1 MRFDLSQSGLKSV
14 ITAGIFSLVA
24 IGILFNWAV
33 PVSAQNAAPAKP
45 DTPTLRALHQGMVE
59 VDWNDVSGANRYEV
73 QFYTSSGWIDL
84 PNAGLGIEIFFDGS
98 RAEATGLPA
107 DLGYDAFHVRAG
119 NSVGW
124 SEWSEY
130 AWQMTTH
137 NMDWEGI
144 PATGAPTI
152 SGTAQV
158 GETLTAETSGIADAD
173 GLTNVSYRYQWI
185 RNDGS
190 SDTDIE
196 NATRRTYTLVPADEE
211 QTIKVKVSFT
221 DDEGNEETLTSAET
235 DAVAPVPCPGAD
247 YNRTPTD
254 VEVDAVPIVVTS
266 TTDDYF
272 VLYVSP
278 REVELPVLVKRGE
291 AGTTTLAENVEA
303 LPAERYRVEKYLIA
317 DPADVDGDC
326 IDDITELDD
335 FGTNNPVN
343 AASSPDLND
352 GAVGIRDR
360 AAFEV
365 LARNGENMKFVVFG
379 LHTRSPRMYFQNTNT
394 HPTTHDTF
402 LEVILDEGLEQDLVG
417 VTHGYIDYHPS
428 LEAADGSPGVY
439 VAWDTRTL
447 SFRDVSILHTLLAA
461 NMLLL
466 EQDLVYLFKNDQL
479 LQIQHQLRRYETSRI
494 PLVFDYDLWP
504 EADFVPLNEEV
515 GFGLLRV
522 LEPDER
528 PSLRD
533 VVIYEALPNNLPR
546 VAGIISTVPQ
556 TPLSHVNLRAIQD
569 GVPNAFIR
577 DALDNEDIESLIGG
591 YVRYAVNE
599 TSYSIRAATREEVDA
614 HYDSSRPSQP
624 QTPQRDLSVTEITQL
639 SEIGFDDWDAFG
651 VKAANVAVLRTL
663 GFPEGTIPDGFAI
676 PFYFYDEFM
685 KHNDFYTRIET
696 MLADADFQE
705 NFDTQDDEL
714 KDLRDAIEDG
724 ETPAWILTALAD
736 MNTGFPEGTTN
747 RKYRSSTN
755 NEDLPGF
762 NGAGLYDSKS
772 QKPDEDEE
780 DGLDKSLK
788 EVYASLWNFRAFT
801 ERDFHRIDHLTAAMG
816 ILVHPSYQD
825 ELVNGVAVSF
835 DPIGG
840 VREGDYYVN
849 SQVGEDLVTNPDA
862 HSLPEELVLYKD
874 GRYRILATS
883 NQVAPGELLMSN
895 VQIGQLRRHLKVIHD
910 HFAGLYNP
918 AADEP
923 FAMEI
928 EFKITSDNVLAIKQA
943 RPWVFSGAATPA
955 PGKTLPSA
963 PINLAVA
970 PGDTSLTVVW
980 DLPANTGGESPTGY
994 DVRYIMTS
1002 EDETDDANWTEQLG
1016 AWTESSGVR
1025 SYTIT
1030 GLETGVQYDVQVR
1043 AENSVGKG
1051 LWSATEAGTPQEA
1064 DVPSVTANFGQ
1075 SRYNVTEGG
1084 DVSIAVTL
1092 SADPERSVAIPITTT
1107 NQGTATDADYSGVPL
1122 EVTFQS
1128 GDTEVTFTFTATDDP
1143 VDDDGEWVKVTFGAL
1158 SAGVSEGTTTE
1169 ATVSITDNDVSG
1181 VTVSETALTVPE
1193 GGTAGETYTVVLDS
1207 QPTADVVV
1215 TVAGHAGTEVTP
1227 SPTSLTFTTSNWNDA
1242 HTVTVKA
1249 GDDADTLDDT
1259 VTLTHS
1265 AASTDS
1271 NYEGITIGNVTVT
1284 VNDDDTTNTP
1294 ATGAPTIRGTVQVG
1308 ETLTAYTAGITD
1320 DDGLNNVSYS
1330 HQWIR
1335 NDGTSDT
1342 EIQDATGETYP
1353 LVDADEGKT
1362 IKVKVSFTDDAD
1374 NEEALT
1380 STATAEVAAAA
1391 PTEPPGRPRNL
1402 TGAANADGTVTLSW
1416 DAPNDD
1422 TVTGYQILRRKP
1434 REGEKTLLVHV
1445 NDTGSTATQHTDRD
1459 VTPDVGHAY
1468 RVKAINAVGLSRW
1481 SNFVNVTPVQ
1491 PAEPAQNSPATG
1503 RPTISGTVQVGETLT
1518 VDTSGIS
1525 DADGLT
1531 NATFTYQW
1539 MRNDGNS
1546 DTDIAE
1552 ETGPTYTLVIA
1563 DLGKTIQVQV
1573 SFTDDEGDSE
1583 SLTSAATVVVA
1594 ARPNIPATGL
1604 PIISGTARVG
1614 ETLTADTSGIGN
1626 ANGLTSTTF
1635 SYQWTANE
1643 GGTDKDILDATSMS
1657 YTVADA
1663 DVGRTIGVRVS
1674 FTADG
1679 GNRETLT
1686 SASTTLVVNRG
1697 MCTEDDLE
1705 PAPVDLGVADVP
1717 IVVESTSNEYFV
1729 LYVRHDLDEDTTLEI
1744 PVSVTLGLDGTT
1756 TLSENVAALPAER
1769 YRVEKYLIAYPGDVD
1784 CDSIDDITELA
1795 DPVGMNP
1802 VNSVGAIDLRDGAVA
1817 IPDQD
1822 IFETLTRIQDWSI
1835 FKNKPF
1841 LKFALFGLDT
1851 DRPGLYFINTQ
1862 TRPQHS
1868 EFLGD
1873 FLDSHAD
1880 STSVISGQIGYDPE
1894 LIAPDGRQGLY
1905 WYSTGSRGY
1914 WSGDSGYYHHQSFS
1928 HMALVYTLMAANMP
1942 LLDNNLSYYITNYT
1956 LPDYQPYLPSYWES
1970 RINLLFDEDIFGES
1984 NFIAL
1989 NSGEGYGLLRL
2000 MESDDR
2006 PSPRDIVIYETLPNE
2021 LSRVA
2026 GIMTTV
2032 PQTPLS
2038 HVNLRAVQDG
2048 LPNAFLRDALDNTDV
2063 ANLIGTYVHYTVTE
2077 EGWTLRPAT
2086 PAEVDAHYTA
2096 SRPAIKQIPQRDLT
2110 VTQITSL
2117 SDIRFEDWD
2126 AFGVKAANVAVLGS
2140 LDFPAGTVPDG
2151 FAMPFYFYD
2160 EFMKANELYDDIKEM
2175 LADEEFQSNF
2185 EVQEDELKKLRKK
2198 IKKATTPNWMIT
2210 ALEEMH
2216 RGFTE
2221 GTSLRYRSSTN
2232 NEDLP
2237 GFNGAGLYDS
2247 NTQHPEETE
2256 EDGIAKSLK
2265 QVYASLW
2272 NFRAFTEREFHRID
2286 HLAAA
2291 MGVLVHPNYSDELA
2305 NGVAVSFDPIFDE
2318 DGSYYVNTQIG
2329 EDLVTNPDAYS
2340 VPEEILLHADG
2351 KYTVAALSNQVP
2363 PGQLLMSDAQLDQ
2376 LRLHL
2381 VVIHDQFAELYNPA
2395 TDEPFAMEIEFK
2407 ITSDNVL
2414 SIKQARPWVFEGVA
2428 AKPNSPATG
2437 TPSISGTVQVGDTL
2451 TADTAG
2457 IGDADGLTNVAFSY
2471 QWIASDGVADIDII
2485 SATDSSYTL
2494 VDADAGLTINVK
2506 VSFTDDAGNGETVTS
2521 AATST
2526 VAARTNSAATGAP
2539 TISGTVQA
2547 GETLTADTST
2557 VSDDDGLT
2565 NVSYSYQWIRND
2577 GSTDTDIQDATGST
2591 YTLVDADEGQTL
2603 KVRVTFT
2610 DDVGH
2615 DETLTSASTAAI
2627 AAEDPQ
2633 SQEPPA
2639 KPTGLTA
2646 TVSHDSVSLTWDDP
2660 GDEGIT
2666 GYQMLRRDRALHA
2679 IGEFLVH
2686 VDDTGNANTTFTDN
2700 DVEPSV
2706 QYVYRIKAKSNAG
2719 LSELSEWVRAN
2730 MPAPTRDPNS
2740 PATGVPTVTGTA
2752 QVGEVLTADTSG
2764 IADADGLENATFSYQ
2779 WIRNDGST
2787 ETDIQDATG
2796 SIYTLVDADEGQT
2809 IKVKVSFT
2817 DDAGNEETLTSTATG
2832 SVAARPNTS
2841 ATGRPTISG
2850 PARVGDTLTADTTGI
2865 ADADGLTNVSY
2876 SYQWVAGGTDLGGA
2890 TGSTYTLTASEQ
2902 GQTIQVRVSFTDDAG
2917 NETTLTSA
2925 ATEAVAA
2932 KANSLAT
2939 GEPSISGTARVGDTL
2954 TVDTS
2959 GIADADGLENA
2970 TFSYQWIGNDGSSDT
2985 DIAGA
2990 TDSGYMLVAGDEGQT
3005 IQVRV
3010 SFSDDA
3016 GNETT
3021 LTSAATEAVAAKANS
3036 LATGEPSIS
3045 GTARVG
3051 DTLTV
3056 DTSGI
3061 ADADG
3066 LENATFSYQW
3076 IGNDGSSDTDIAGA
3090 TDSGYMLVAGDEGQT
3105 IQVRVSFSDDA
3116 GNETTLTSTA
3126 TEAVAARPNTSAT
3139 GRPSIS
3145 GTVRVGEVLTVDTSG
3160 IADDD
3165 GLTNVFY
3172 GYQWVAGGTDLG
3184 GATGSTYTLTASE
3197 QGKTIRVR
3205 VSFTDDAGNQESLTS
3220 AATDEVAVRPNT
3232 SATGLPTISGTAR
3245 VGETLTVDT
3254 SGIADGLTNVS
3265 YSYQWV
3271 VTDRGAYFDIS
3282 GETGATYTLV
3292 AADRGLYIQVRVS
3305 FTDDAGKRATLTSAL
3320 TDVVAA
3326 AP

>member
-24 IGILFNWAV
+24 IGILLNWAV

-84 PNAGLGIEIFFDGS
+84 PNAGLGIEISFDGS
-98 RAEATGLPA
+98 RAVATGLPA

-158 GETLTAETSGIADAD
+158 GKTLTADTSGIADAD

-190 SDTDIE
+190 SDTEIG
-196 NATRRTYTLVPADEE
+196 NATGTTYTLVAADEGR
-211 QTIKVKVSFT
+211 TIKVKVSFT
-221 DDEGNEETLTSAET
+221 DDEGNEETLTSAAT

-266 TTDDYF
+266 TKDDYF

-291 AGTTTLAENVEA
+291 AGTTTLAENVEG
-303 LPAERYRVEKYLIA
+303 LPAERYRVEKYLID

-343 AASSPDLND
+343 AASSLDLND
-352 GAVGIRDR
+352 GAVGIPDR

-365 LARNGENMKFVVFG
+365 LARNGKNMKFVVFG

-428 LEAADGSPGVY
+428 VEAADGSPGVY

-479 LQIQHQLRRYETSRI
+479 VQIQHELRRYETSRI

-533 VVIYEALPNNLPR
+533 VVIYETLPNNLPR

-577 DALDNEDIESLIGG
+577 DALDNDDIESLIGG

-599 TSYSIRAATREEVDA
+599 TRYSIRAATREEVDA

-685 KHNDFYTRIET
+685 KHNDFSTRIET
-696 MLADADFQE
+696 MLADTDFQE
-705 NFDTQDDEL
+705 NFDTQDEEL

-849 SQVGEDLVTNPDA
+849 SQLGEDLVTNPDA
-862 HSLPEELVLYKD
+862 HSVPEELVLYLNQD

-980 DLPANTGGESPTGY
+980 DQPANTGGESPTGY

-1051 LWSATEAGTPQEA
+1051 PWSATEAGTPQEA
-1064 DVPSVTANFGQ
+1064 DVPSVTANFEQ
-1075 SRYNVTEGG
+1075 SSYNVTEGG

-1122 EVTFQS
+1122 EVTFES
-1128 GDTEVTFTFTATDDP
+1128 GDTEVTFTFTATEDL

-1158 SAGVSEGTTTE
+1158 PAGVSEGTTTE

-1207 QPTADVVV
+1207 PPTEDVVV
-1215 TVAGHAGTEVTP
+1215 TVAGHAGTEVIP
-1227 SPTSLTFTTSNWNDA
+1227 NPTSLTFTTSNWNDA

-1259 VTLTHS
+1259 VTLTHM
-1265 AASTDS
+1265 AQSTDS
-1271 NYEGITIGNVTVT
+1271 NYEGITIDGVAVT

-1320 DDGLNNVSYS
+1320 DDGLTNVSYGY
-1330 HQWIR
+1330 QWIR

-1353 LVDADEGKT
+1353 LVAADEGKT

-1380 STATAEVAAAA
+1380 STATAEVAAAP

-1434 REGEKTLLVHV
+1434 TEGEKTLLVHV

-1503 RPTISGTVQVGETLT
+1503 RPTIG
-1518 VDTSGIS
+1518 
-1525 DADGLT
+1525 
-1531 NATFTYQW
+1531 
-1539 MRNDGNS
+1539 
-1546 DTDIAE
+1546 
-1552 ETGPTYTLVIA
+1552 
-1563 DLGKTIQVQV
+1563 
-1573 SFTDDEGDSE
+1573 
-1583 SLTSAATVVVA
+1583 
-1594 ARPNIPATGL
+1594 
-1604 PIISGTARVG
+1604 GTARVG
-1614 ETLTADTSGIGN
+1614 EELMANTSGI
-1626 ANGLTSTTF
+1626 A
-1635 SYQWTANE
+1635 
-1643 GGTDKDILDATSMS
+1643 
-1657 YTVADA
+1657 
-1663 DVGRTIGVRVS
+1663 
-1674 FTADG
+1674 
-1679 GNRETLT
+1679 
-1686 SASTTLVVNRG
+1686 
-1697 MCTEDDLE
+1697 
-1705 PAPVDLGVADVP
+1705 
-1717 IVVESTSNEYFV
+1717 
-1729 LYVRHDLDEDTTLEI
+1729 
-1744 PVSVTLGLDGTT
+1744 
-1756 TLSENVAALPAER
+1756 
-1769 YRVEKYLIAYPGDVD
+1769 
-1784 CDSIDDITELA
+1784 
-1795 DPVGMNP
+1795 
-1802 VNSVGAIDLRDGAVA
+1802 
-1817 IPDQD
+1817 
-1822 IFETLTRIQDWSI
+1822 
-1835 FKNKPF
+1835 
-1841 LKFALFGLDT
+1841 
-1851 DRPGLYFINTQ
+1851 
-1862 TRPQHS
+1862 
-1868 EFLGD
+1868 
-1873 FLDSHAD
+1873 
-1880 STSVISGQIGYDPE
+1880 
-1894 LIAPDGRQGLY
+1894 
-1905 WYSTGSRGY
+1905 
-1914 WSGDSGYYHHQSFS
+1914 
-1928 HMALVYTLMAANMP
+1928 
-1942 LLDNNLSYYITNYT
+1942 
-1956 LPDYQPYLPSYWES
+1956 
-1970 RINLLFDEDIFGES
+1970 
-1984 NFIAL
+1984 
-1989 NSGEGYGLLRL
+1989 
-2000 MESDDR
+2000 
-2006 PSPRDIVIYETLPNE
+2006 
-2021 LSRVA
+2021 
-2026 GIMTTV
+2026 
-2032 PQTPLS
+2032 
-2038 HVNLRAVQDG
+2038 
-2048 LPNAFLRDALDNTDV
+2048 
-2063 ANLIGTYVHYTVTE
+2063 
-2077 EGWTLRPAT
+2077 
-2086 PAEVDAHYTA
+2086 
-2096 SRPAIKQIPQRDLT
+2096 
-2110 VTQITSL
+2110 
-2117 SDIRFEDWD
+2117 
-2126 AFGVKAANVAVLGS
+2126 
-2140 LDFPAGTVPDG
+2140 
-2151 FAMPFYFYD
+2151 
-2160 EFMKANELYDDIKEM
+2160 
-2175 LADEEFQSNF
+2175 
-2185 EVQEDELKKLRKK
+2185 
-2198 IKKATTPNWMIT
+2198 
-2210 ALEEMH
+2210 
-2216 RGFTE
+2216 
-2221 GTSLRYRSSTN
+2221 
-2232 NEDLP
+2232 
-2237 GFNGAGLYDS
+2237 
-2247 NTQHPEETE
+2247 
-2256 EDGIAKSLK
+2256 
-2265 QVYASLW
+2265 
-2272 NFRAFTEREFHRID
+2272 
-2286 HLAAA
+2286 
-2291 MGVLVHPNYSDELA
+2291 
-2305 NGVAVSFDPIFDE
+2305 
-2318 DGSYYVNTQIG
+2318 
-2329 EDLVTNPDAYS
+2329 
-2340 VPEEILLHADG
+2340 
-2351 KYTVAALSNQVP
+2351 
-2363 PGQLLMSDAQLDQ
+2363 
-2376 LRLHL
+2376 
-2381 VVIHDQFAELYNPA
+2381 
-2395 TDEPFAMEIEFK
+2395 
-2407 ITSDNVL
+2407 
-2414 SIKQARPWVFEGVA
+2414 
-2428 AKPNSPATG
+2428 
-2437 TPSISGTVQVGDTL
+2437 
-2451 TADTAG
+2451 
-2457 IGDADGLTNVAFSY
+2457 
-2471 QWIASDGVADIDII
+2471 
-2485 SATDSSYTL
+2485 
-2494 VDADAGLTINVK
+2494 
-2506 VSFTDDAGNGETVTS
+2506 
-2521 AATST
+2521 
-2526 VAARTNSAATGAP
+2526 
-2539 TISGTVQA
+2539 
-2547 GETLTADTST
+2547 
-2557 VSDDDGLT
+2557 DDDGLI
-2565 NVSYSYQWIRND
+2565 NVSYSHQWIRND
-2577 GSTDTDIQDATGST
+2577 GTSDTDITDATRSS

-2603 KVRVTFT
+2603 KVRVSFT
-2610 DDVGH
+2610 DDVGN
-2615 DETLTSASTAAI
+2615 DETLTSVA
-2627 AAEDPQ
+2627 
-2633 SQEPPA
+2633 
-2639 KPTGLTA
+2639 
-2646 TVSHDSVSLTWDDP
+2646 
-2660 GDEGIT
+2660 
-2666 GYQMLRRDRALHA
+2666 
-2679 IGEFLVH
+2679 
-2686 VDDTGNANTTFTDN
+2686 
-2700 DVEPSV
+2700 
-2706 QYVYRIKAKSNAG
+2706 
-2719 LSELSEWVRAN
+2719 
-2730 MPAPTRDPNS
+2730 
-2740 PATGVPTVTGTA
+2740 
-2752 QVGEVLTADTSG
+2752 
-2764 IADADGLENATFSYQ
+2764 
-2779 WIRNDGST
+2779 
-2787 ETDIQDATG
+2787 
-2796 SIYTLVDADEGQT
+2796 
-2809 IKVKVSFT
+2809 
-2817 DDAGNEETLTSTATG
+2817 TST
-2832 SVAARPNTS
+2832 VAARPNTP
-2841 ATGRPTISG
+2841 ATGAPTISG
-2850 PARVGDTLTADTTGI
+2850 TVQVGETLTADTSGI

-2876 SYQWVAGGTDLGGA
+2876 SYQWVAGGTDIGWV

-2902 GQTIQVRVSFTDDAG
+2902 GETIQ
-2917 NETTLTSA
+2917 
-2925 ATEAVAA
+2925 
-2932 KANSLAT
+2932 
-2939 GEPSISGTARVGDTL
+2939 
-2954 TVDTS
+2954 
-2959 GIADADGLENA
+2959 
-2970 TFSYQWIGNDGSSDT
+2970 
-2985 DIAGA
+2985 
-2990 TDSGYMLVAGDEGQT
+2990 
-3005 IQVRV
+3005 
-3010 SFSDDA
+3010 
-3016 GNETT
+3016 
-3021 LTSAATEAVAAKANS
+3021 
-3036 LATGEPSIS
+3036 
-3045 GTARVG
+3045 
-3051 DTLTV
+3051 
-3056 DTSGI
+3056 
-3061 ADADG
+3061 
-3066 LENATFSYQW
+3066 
-3076 IGNDGSSDTDIAGA
+3076 
-3090 TDSGYMLVAGDEGQT
+3090 
-3105 IQVRVSFSDDA
+3105 
-3116 GNETTLTSTA
+3116 
-3126 TEAVAARPNTSAT
+3126 
-3139 GRPSIS
+3139 
-3145 GTVRVGEVLTVDTSG
+3145 
-3160 IADDD
+3160 
-3165 GLTNVFY
+3165 
-3172 GYQWVAGGTDLG
+3172 
-3184 GATGSTYTLTASE
+3184 
-3197 QGKTIRVR
+3197 VR

-3220 AATDEVAVRPNT
+3220 AATEAVAAKPNT
-3232 SATGLPTISGTAR
+3232 SATGLPTIGGTVQ
-3245 VGETLTVDT
+3245 VGETLTAYT
-3254 SGIADGLTNVS
+3254 SSIGDDDGLTNVS

-3271 VTDRGAYFDIS
+3271 RNDGSTDTDIQDA
-3282 GETGATYTLV
+3282 TGSTHTLV
-3292 AADRGLYIQVRVS
+3292 DADEGQAIRVKVI
-3305 FTDDAGKRATLTSAL
+3305 FTDDADNEETLTSAA
-3320 TDVVAA
+3320 TDEVAA
-3326 AP
+3326 GAPTDPPAAPRNLTGAANADGTVTLSWDAPNDDTVTGYQILRRRPREGENTLLVHVNDTGSTATEYTDRDVTPDVGHAYRVKAINAVGISRWSNFVSVTPGQPADDPPPPDEGEDTPPDISVTYPEAREEAGAVLAFRVALDRASSSEVTVDWRTEDSSARAGQDYVAGTGTLVFAPGQTEQTVNVSVLVDDDDDEPRETMLLRLSDATGATLAMSIGVGIILP

>member
-1 MRFDLSQSGLKSV
+1 MRFDLSQSGLKNV

-33 PVSAQNAAPAKP
+33 PVSAQNSAP

-84 PNAGLGIEIFFDGS
+84 PNAGLGIEIVFDGS
-98 RAEATGLPA
+98 RAVATGLPE
-107 DLGYDAFHVRAG
+107 DLSYDAFHVRAG

-185 RNDGS
+185 RNNGS

-196 NATRRTYTLVPADEE
+196 YATRRTYTLVAAHEE

-221 DDEGNEETLTSAET
+221 DDEGNEETLTSAAT

-247 YNRTPTD
+247 YNPTPTD

-352 GAVGIRDR
+352 GAVGIPDR

-365 LARNGENMKFVVFG
+365 LARNGKNMKFVVFG

-394 HPTTHDTF
+394 HPTTHNTF
-402 LEVILDEGLEQDLVG
+402 LEVLLDEGLEQDIVG
-417 VTHGYIDYHPS
+417 ETRGYIDYHPS
-428 LEAADGSPGVY
+428 VEAADGSPGVY
-439 VAWDTRTL
+439 VAWDVRTP

-461 NMLLL
+461 NMQLL
-466 EQDLVYLFKNDQL
+466 EQDLVHLFKNDQL
-479 LQIQHQLRRYETSRI
+479 LQIQYALRRYETSRM

-504 EADFVPLNEEV
+504 EADFVPFNEEV

-577 DALDNEDIESLIGG
+577 DALDNDDIESLIGG

-599 TSYSIRAATREEVDA
+599 TRYSIRAATREEVDA
-614 HYDSSRPSQP
+614 YYDSSRPSQP

-685 KHNDFYTRIET
+685 KHNDFSTRIET

-705 NFDTQDDEL
+705 NFDTQDEEL

-724 ETPAWILTALAD
+724 ETPAWILTALAE

-840 VREGDYYVN
+840 VSEGDYYVN

-862 HSLPEELVLYKD
+862 NSVPEELVLYLNQD

-883 NQVAPGELLMSN
+883 NQVAPGELLMSG
-895 VQIGQLRRHLKVIHD
+895 VQIDQLRRHLKVIHD

-994 DVRYIMTS
+994 DVRYIKTS
-1002 EDETDDANWTEQLG
+1002 EDETDDANWMEQLG

-1051 LWSATEAGTPQEA
+1051 PWSATEAGTPQEA
-1064 DVPSVTANFGQ
+1064 DVPSVTATFGQ
-1075 SRYNVTEGG
+1075 SSYNVTEGG

-1122 EVTFQS
+1122 EVTFES

-1215 TVAGHAGTEVTP
+1215 TVAGHAGTEVIP
-1227 SPTSLTFTTSNWNDA
+1227 SSTSLTFTTSNWNDA
-1242 HTVTVKA
+1242 HTVTVTVTVKA

-1320 DDGLNNVSYS
+1320 DDGLNNVSYGY
-1330 HQWIR
+1330 QWIR

-1503 RPTISGTVQVGETLT
+1503 QPIISGTVQVGETLT
-1518 VDTSGIS
+1518 ANTSGIA
-1525 DADGLT
+1525 DYDGLI
-1531 NATFTYQW
+1531 NVSYSHQW
-1539 MRNDGNS
+1539 IRNDGTS
-1546 DTDIAE
+1546 DTDITDA
-1552 ETGPTYTLVIA
+1552 TRSSYTLVDA
-1563 DLGKTIQVQV
+1563 DEGQTLKVRV
-1573 SFTDDEGDSE
+1573 SFTDDVGHDET
-1583 SLTSAATVVVA
+1583 LTSAATGEVEA
-1594 ARPNIPATGL
+1594 LPNRPATGA
-1604 PIISGTARVG
+1604 PSISGTAQVG
-1614 ETLTADTSGIGN
+1614 ETLTADTSGI
-1626 ANGLTSTTF
+1626 
-1635 SYQWTANE
+1635 
-1643 GGTDKDILDATSMS
+1643 
-1657 YTVADA
+1657 ADA
-1663 DVGRTIGVRVS
+1663 
-1674 FTADG
+1674 
-1679 GNRETLT
+1679 
-1686 SASTTLVVNRG
+1686 
-1697 MCTEDDLE
+1697 
-1705 PAPVDLGVADVP
+1705 
-1717 IVVESTSNEYFV
+1717 
-1729 LYVRHDLDEDTTLEI
+1729 
-1744 PVSVTLGLDGTT
+1744 
-1756 TLSENVAALPAER
+1756 
-1769 YRVEKYLIAYPGDVD
+1769 
-1784 CDSIDDITELA
+1784 
-1795 DPVGMNP
+1795 
-1802 VNSVGAIDLRDGAVA
+1802 
-1817 IPDQD
+1817 
-1822 IFETLTRIQDWSI
+1822 
-1835 FKNKPF
+1835 
-1841 LKFALFGLDT
+1841 
-1851 DRPGLYFINTQ
+1851 
-1862 TRPQHS
+1862 
-1868 EFLGD
+1868 
-1873 FLDSHAD
+1873 
-1880 STSVISGQIGYDPE
+1880 
-1894 LIAPDGRQGLY
+1894 
-1905 WYSTGSRGY
+1905 
-1914 WSGDSGYYHHQSFS
+1914 
-1928 HMALVYTLMAANMP
+1928 
-1942 LLDNNLSYYITNYT
+1942 
-1956 LPDYQPYLPSYWES
+1956 
-1970 RINLLFDEDIFGES
+1970 
-1984 NFIAL
+1984 
-1989 NSGEGYGLLRL
+1989 
-2000 MESDDR
+2000 
-2006 PSPRDIVIYETLPNE
+2006 
-2021 LSRVA
+2021 
-2026 GIMTTV
+2026 
-2032 PQTPLS
+2032 
-2038 HVNLRAVQDG
+2038 
-2048 LPNAFLRDALDNTDV
+2048 
-2063 ANLIGTYVHYTVTE
+2063 
-2077 EGWTLRPAT
+2077 
-2086 PAEVDAHYTA
+2086 
-2096 SRPAIKQIPQRDLT
+2096 
-2110 VTQITSL
+2110 
-2117 SDIRFEDWD
+2117 
-2126 AFGVKAANVAVLGS
+2126 
-2140 LDFPAGTVPDG
+2140 
-2151 FAMPFYFYD
+2151 
-2160 EFMKANELYDDIKEM
+2160 
-2175 LADEEFQSNF
+2175 
-2185 EVQEDELKKLRKK
+2185 
-2198 IKKATTPNWMIT
+2198 
-2210 ALEEMH
+2210 
-2216 RGFTE
+2216 
-2221 GTSLRYRSSTN
+2221 
-2232 NEDLP
+2232 
-2237 GFNGAGLYDS
+2237 
-2247 NTQHPEETE
+2247 
-2256 EDGIAKSLK
+2256 
-2265 QVYASLW
+2265 
-2272 NFRAFTEREFHRID
+2272 
-2286 HLAAA
+2286 
-2291 MGVLVHPNYSDELA
+2291 
-2305 NGVAVSFDPIFDE
+2305 
-2318 DGSYYVNTQIG
+2318 
-2329 EDLVTNPDAYS
+2329 
-2340 VPEEILLHADG
+2340 
-2351 KYTVAALSNQVP
+2351 
-2363 PGQLLMSDAQLDQ
+2363 
-2376 LRLHL
+2376 
-2381 VVIHDQFAELYNPA
+2381 
-2395 TDEPFAMEIEFK
+2395 
-2407 ITSDNVL
+2407 
-2414 SIKQARPWVFEGVA
+2414 
-2428 AKPNSPATG
+2428 
-2437 TPSISGTVQVGDTL
+2437 
-2451 TADTAG
+2451 
-2457 IGDADGLTNVAFSY
+2457 
-2471 QWIASDGVADIDII
+2471 
-2485 SATDSSYTL
+2485 
-2494 VDADAGLTINVK
+2494 
-2506 VSFTDDAGNGETVTS
+2506 
-2521 AATST
+2521 
-2526 VAARTNSAATGAP
+2526 
-2539 TISGTVQA
+2539 
-2547 GETLTADTST
+2547 
-2557 VSDDDGLT
+2557 DGLT
-2565 NVSYSYQWIRND
+2565 NVSYSYQWVAGGTDIGGATGSTYALTASEQGEIIQVRVSFTDDAGNQESLTSAATDEVAAKPNTSATGRPTTGGTAQVGETLTADTTGIGDADGLTNVSYSYQWVAGGTDLGGATGSTYALTAGEQGKTIRVRVSFTDDAGNQETLTSAATDEVAAKPNSPATGQPIISGTVRVGDMLTADTSGIADADGLDNVSYRYQWVRND
-2577 GSTDTDIQDATGST
+2577 GSSDTDITDATASA

-2660 GDEGIT
+2660 GDESIT
-2666 GYQMLRRDRALHA
+2666 GYQILRRDRALHA

-2706 QYVYRIKAKSNAG
+2706 QYVYRIKAKNNAG

-2850 PARVGDTLTADTTGI
+2850 TARVGDTLTADTTGI

-2917 NETTLTSA
+2917 NEEALTSA

-2932 KANSLAT
+2932 KPNSLAT

-3005 IQVRV
+3005 I
-3010 SFSDDA
+3010 
-3016 GNETT
+3016 
-3021 LTSAATEAVAAKANS
+3021 K
-3036 LATGEPSIS
+3036 
-3045 GTARVG
+3045 
-3051 DTLTV
+3051 
-3056 DTSGI
+3056 
-3061 ADADG
+3061 
-3066 LENATFSYQW
+3066 
-3076 IGNDGSSDTDIAGA
+3076 
-3090 TDSGYMLVAGDEGQT
+3090 
-3105 IQVRVSFSDDA
+3105 VRVSFSDDA

-3145 GTVRVGEVLTVDTSG
+3145 GTVRVGEVLTADTSG

-3165 GLTNVFY
+3165 GLTNVSY

-3265 YSYQWV
+3265 YRYQWV

-3282 GETGATYTLV
+3282 GETGASYTLV

-3305 FTDDAGKRATLTSAL
+3305 FTDDAGKRETLTSAL

>member
-1 MRFDLSQSGLKSV
+1 MRFDLSQSGLKNV
-14 ITAGIFSLVA
+14 ITWGIFSLVA
-24 IGILFNWAV
+24 IGVLFNWAA
-33 PVSAQNAAPAKP
+33 PVSAQNAVPAKP
-45 DTPTLRALHQGMVE
+45 DMPTLRALDKGMVE

-73 QFYTSSGWIDL
+73 QFFTSSGWIDL
-84 PNAGLGIEIFFDGS
+84 PNAGLGIEIVFDGS
-98 RAEATGLPA
+98 RAVATGLPA

-158 GETLTAETSGIADAD
+158 GETLTASTSGIADAD
-173 GLTNVSYRYQWI
+173 GLTNVSYSYQWI

-196 NATRRTYTLVPADEE
+196 NATGTTYTLVVADEE

-221 DDEGNEETLTSAET
+221 DDEGNEETLTSAAT

-247 YNRTPTD
+247 YNPTPTD

-343 AASSPDLND
+343 AARSPDLND
-352 GAVGIRDR
+352 GAVGIPDR

-394 HPTTHDTF
+394 HPTTHNTF
-402 LEVILDEGLEQDLVG
+402 LEVLLDEGLEQDIVG
-417 VTHGYIDYHPS
+417 ETRGYIDYHPS
-428 LEAADGSPGVY
+428 VEAADGSPGVY
-439 VAWDTRTL
+439 VAWDVRTP

-461 NMLLL
+461 NMQLL
-466 EQDLVYLFKNDQL
+466 EQDLVHLFKNDQL
-479 LQIQHQLRRYETSRI
+479 LQIQHALRRYEKSRI

-591 YVRYAVNE
+591 YVRYEVNE
-599 TSYSIRAATREEVDA
+599 TRYSIRAATREEVDA

-705 NFDTQDDEL
+705 NFDTQDEEL

-816 ILVHPSYQD
+816 VLVHPSYQD

-980 DLPANTGGESPTGY
+980 DQPANTGGENPTGY

-1051 LWSATEAGTPQEA
+1051 PWSATEAGTPQEA
-1064 DVPSVTANFGQ
+1064 DVPSVTANFEQ
-1075 SRYNVTEGG
+1075 SSYNVTEGG
-1084 DVSIAVTL
+1084 DVSIAVML

-1158 SAGVSEGTTTE
+1158 PAGVSEGTTTE

-1207 QPTADVVV
+1207 PPTADVVV

-1259 VTLTHS
+1259 VTLTHM
-1265 AASTDS
+1265 AQSTDS
-1271 NYEGITIGNVTVT
+1271 NYEGITIDGVAVT

-1422 TVTGYQILRRKP
+1422 TVTGYQILRRRP
-1434 REGEKTLLVHV
+1434 SEGEKTLLVHV

-1583 SLTSAATVVVA
+1583 SLTSAATVAVA

-1914 WSGDSGYYHHQSFS
+1914 WSGDSGYYNHQSFS

-2539 TISGTVQA
+2539 TISGTVQV

-2591 YTLVDADEGQTL
+2591 YTLVDADEGQTI

-2610 DDVGH
+2610 DDAGH

-2660 GDEGIT
+2660 GDESIT
-2666 GYQMLRRDRALHA
+2666 GYQILRRDRALHA

-2706 QYVYRIKAKSNAG
+2706 QYVYRIKAKNNAG

-2730 MPAPTRDPNS
+2730 MPAPTPDPNS

-2796 SIYTLVDADEGQT
+2796 SIYTLVDADEGRT

-2832 SVAARPNTS
+2832 SIAARPNTS

-2850 PARVGDTLTADTTGI
+2850 TARVGDTLTADTTGI

-2876 SYQWVAGGTDLGGA
+2876 SYQWVANDGTSDADIGGA

-2902 GQTIQVRVSFTDDAG
+2902 GQTIRVRVSFTDDAG

-2932 KANSLAT
+2932 RPNTSAT
-2939 GEPSISGTARVGDTL
+2939 GRPTISGPARVGETL

-2970 TFSYQWIGNDGSSDT
+2970 TFSYQWVGNDGSADT
-2985 DIAGA
+2985 DITGA
-2990 TDSGYMLVAGDEGQT
+2990 TDTSYTLVADDVGQT
-3005 IQVRV
+3005 I
-3010 SFSDDA
+3010 
-3016 GNETT
+3016 
-3021 LTSAATEAVAAKANS
+3021 K
-3036 LATGEPSIS
+3036 
-3045 GTARVG
+3045 
-3051 DTLTV
+3051 
-3056 DTSGI
+3056 
-3061 ADADG
+3061 
-3066 LENATFSYQW
+3066 
-3076 IGNDGSSDTDIAGA
+3076 
-3090 TDSGYMLVAGDEGQT
+3090 
-3105 IQVRVSFSDDA
+3105 VRVSFSDDA

-3145 GTVRVGEVLTVDTSG
+3145 GTVRVGEVLTADTSG

-3165 GLTNVFY
+3165 GLTNVSY

-3205 VSFTDDAGNQESLTS
+3205 VSFTDDAGNQETLTS
-3220 AATDEVAVRPNT
+3220 AATDEVAVRPN
-3232 SATGLPTISGTAR
+3232 SPATGQPIISGTVR
-3245 VGETLTVDT
+3245 VGDMLTADT
-3254 SGIADGLTNVS
+3254 SGIADADGLDNVS
-3265 YSYQWV
+3265 YRYQWV

-3305 FTDDAGKRATLTSAL
+3305 FTDDAGKRETLTSAL

>member
-1 MRFDLSQSGLKSV
+1 MRFDLSQSGLKNV

-24 IGILFNWAV
+24 IGVLFNWAV

-84 PNAGLGIEIFFDGS
+84 PNAGLGIEIVFDGS
-98 RAEATGLPA
+98 RAVATGLPA
-107 DLGYDAFHVRAG
+107 DLGYDAFQVRAG

-196 NATRRTYTLVPADEE
+196 NATRRTYTLVAADEE

-221 DDEGNEETLTSAET
+221 DDEGNEETLTSAAT

-291 AGTTTLAENVEA
+291 AGTTILAENVEA
-303 LPAERYRVEKYLIA
+303 LPADRYRVEKYLIA

-352 GAVGIRDR
+352 GAVGIPDR

-365 LARNGENMKFVVFG
+365 LARNGKNMKFVVFG

-394 HPTTHDTF
+394 HPTTHNTF
-402 LEVILDEGLEQDLVG
+402 LEVLLDEGLEQDIVG
-417 VTHGYIDYHPS
+417 ETRGYIDYHPS
-428 LEAADGSPGVY
+428 VEAADGSPGVY
-439 VAWDTRTL
+439 VSWDVRTH

-479 LQIQHQLRRYETSRI
+479 LQIQHQLGRYEKSRI

-504 EADFVPLNEEV
+504 EADFVPFNEEV

-577 DALDNEDIESLIGG
+577 DALDNDDIESLIGG

-624 QTPQRDLSVTEITQL
+624 QTPQRDLSVTEITPL

-651 VKAANVAVLRTL
+651 VKAANVAVLGTL
-663 GFPEGTIPDGFAI
+663 SFPVGTVPDGFAI

-696 MLADADFQE
+696 MLADTDFQE
-705 NFDTQDDEL
+705 DFDTQDDEL

-736 MNTGFPEGTTN
+736 MNTGFPAGTTN

-840 VREGDYYVN
+840 VSEGDYYVN
-849 SQVGEDLVTNPDA
+849 SQLGEDLVTNPDA
-862 HSLPEELVLYKD
+862 HSVPEELVLYLNQD

-895 VQIGQLRRHLKVIHD
+895 VQIDQLRRHLKVIHD

-928 EFKITSDNVLAIKQA
+928 EFKITSENKLAIKQA

-963 PINLAVA
+963 PMNLAV
-970 PGDTSLTVVW
+970 GSDDTSLTVVW
-980 DLPANTGGESPTGY
+980 DQPANTGGESPTGY

-1030 GLETGVQYDVQVR
+1030 GLETGVEYDVQVR

-1051 LWSATEAGTPQEA
+1051 PWSATEAGTPQEA
-1064 DVPSVTANFGQ
+1064 DVPSVTANFEQ
-1075 SRYNVTEGG
+1075 SSYNVTEGG

-1158 SAGVSEGTTTE
+1158 PAGVSEGTTTE

-1207 QPTADVVV
+1207 PPTADVVV
-1215 TVAGHAGTEVTP
+1215 TVAGHAGTEVIP

-1242 HTVTVKA
+1242 HTVTVKV

-1259 VTLTHS
+1259 VTLTHM
-1265 AASTDS
+1265 AQSTDS
-1271 NYEGITIGNVTVT
+1271 NYEGITIDGVAVT

-1320 DDGLNNVSYS
+1320 DDGLNNVSYGY
-1330 HQWIR
+1330 QWIR

-1380 STATAEVAAAA
+1380 STATAEVAAVA

-1445 NDTGSTATQHTDRD
+1445 NDTGSTATEYTDRD

-1503 RPTISGTVQVGETLT
+1503 RPTIGGTAQVGETLT
-1518 VDTSGIS
+1518 ANTSGIA
-1525 DADGLT
+1525 DDDGLI
-1531 NATFTYQW
+1531 NVSYSHQW
-1539 MRNDGNS
+1539 IRNDGTS
-1546 DTDIAE
+1546 DTDITDA
-1552 ETGPTYTLVIA
+1552 TRSSYTLVDA
-1563 DLGKTIQVQV
+1563 DEGQILKVRV
-1573 SFTDDEGDSE
+1573 SFTDDAGNQEA
-1583 SLTSAATVVVA
+1583 LTSAAT
-1594 ARPNIPATGL
+1594 
-1604 PIISGTARVG
+1604 
-1614 ETLTADTSGIGN
+1614 
-1626 ANGLTSTTF
+1626 
-1635 SYQWTANE
+1635 
-1643 GGTDKDILDATSMS
+1643 
-1657 YTVADA
+1657 
-1663 DVGRTIGVRVS
+1663 
-1674 FTADG
+1674 
-1679 GNRETLT
+1679 
-1686 SASTTLVVNRG
+1686 
-1697 MCTEDDLE
+1697 
-1705 PAPVDLGVADVP
+1705 
-1717 IVVESTSNEYFV
+1717 
-1729 LYVRHDLDEDTTLEI
+1729 DE
-1744 PVSVTLGLDGTT
+1744 
-1756 TLSENVAALPAER
+1756 
-1769 YRVEKYLIAYPGDVD
+1769 
-1784 CDSIDDITELA
+1784 
-1795 DPVGMNP
+1795 
-1802 VNSVGAIDLRDGAVA
+1802 
-1817 IPDQD
+1817 
-1822 IFETLTRIQDWSI
+1822 
-1835 FKNKPF
+1835 
-1841 LKFALFGLDT
+1841 
-1851 DRPGLYFINTQ
+1851 
-1862 TRPQHS
+1862 
-1868 EFLGD
+1868 
-1873 FLDSHAD
+1873 
-1880 STSVISGQIGYDPE
+1880 
-1894 LIAPDGRQGLY
+1894 
-1905 WYSTGSRGY
+1905 
-1914 WSGDSGYYHHQSFS
+1914 
-1928 HMALVYTLMAANMP
+1928 
-1942 LLDNNLSYYITNYT
+1942 
-1956 LPDYQPYLPSYWES
+1956 
-1970 RINLLFDEDIFGES
+1970 
-1984 NFIAL
+1984 
-1989 NSGEGYGLLRL
+1989 
-2000 MESDDR
+2000 
-2006 PSPRDIVIYETLPNE
+2006 
-2021 LSRVA
+2021 
-2026 GIMTTV
+2026 
-2032 PQTPLS
+2032 
-2038 HVNLRAVQDG
+2038 
-2048 LPNAFLRDALDNTDV
+2048 
-2063 ANLIGTYVHYTVTE
+2063 
-2077 EGWTLRPAT
+2077 
-2086 PAEVDAHYTA
+2086 
-2096 SRPAIKQIPQRDLT
+2096 
-2110 VTQITSL
+2110 
-2117 SDIRFEDWD
+2117 
-2126 AFGVKAANVAVLGS
+2126 
-2140 LDFPAGTVPDG
+2140 
-2151 FAMPFYFYD
+2151 
-2160 EFMKANELYDDIKEM
+2160 
-2175 LADEEFQSNF
+2175 
-2185 EVQEDELKKLRKK
+2185 
-2198 IKKATTPNWMIT
+2198 
-2210 ALEEMH
+2210 
-2216 RGFTE
+2216 
-2221 GTSLRYRSSTN
+2221 
-2232 NEDLP
+2232 
-2237 GFNGAGLYDS
+2237 
-2247 NTQHPEETE
+2247 
-2256 EDGIAKSLK
+2256 
-2265 QVYASLW
+2265 
-2272 NFRAFTEREFHRID
+2272 
-2286 HLAAA
+2286 
-2291 MGVLVHPNYSDELA
+2291 
-2305 NGVAVSFDPIFDE
+2305 
-2318 DGSYYVNTQIG
+2318 
-2329 EDLVTNPDAYS
+2329 
-2340 VPEEILLHADG
+2340 
-2351 KYTVAALSNQVP
+2351 
-2363 PGQLLMSDAQLDQ
+2363 
-2376 LRLHL
+2376 
-2381 VVIHDQFAELYNPA
+2381 
-2395 TDEPFAMEIEFK
+2395 
-2407 ITSDNVL
+2407 
-2414 SIKQARPWVFEGVA
+2414 VA

-2437 TPSISGTVQVGDTL
+2437 QPIISGTVRVGDM
-2451 TADTAG
+2451 
-2457 IGDADGLTNVAFSY
+2457 
-2471 QWIASDGVADIDII
+2471 
-2485 SATDSSYTL
+2485 
-2494 VDADAGLTINVK
+2494 
-2506 VSFTDDAGNGETVTS
+2506 
-2521 AATST
+2521 
-2526 VAARTNSAATGAP
+2526 
-2539 TISGTVQA
+2539 
-2547 GETLTADTST
+2547 LTADTSGIA
-2557 VSDDDGLT
+2557 DADGLD
-2565 NVSYSYQWIRND
+2565 NVSYRYQWVRND
-2577 GSTDTDIQDATGST
+2577 GSSDTGITDATASA

-2660 GDEGIT
+2660 GDESIT
-2666 GYQMLRRDRALHA
+2666 GYQILRRDRALHA

-2706 QYVYRIKAKSNAG
+2706 QYVYRIKAKNNAG

-2850 PARVGDTLTADTTGI
+2850 TARVGDTLTADTTGI

-2876 SYQWVAGGTDLGGA
+2876 GYQWVANDGTSDADIGGA

-2939 GEPSISGTARVGDTL
+2939 GEPTIGGPARVGETL

-2985 DIAGA
+2985 DITGA
-2990 TDSGYMLVAGDEGQT
+2990 TDTSYTLVADDVGQT
-3005 IQVRV
+3005 I
-3010 SFSDDA
+3010 
-3016 GNETT
+3016 
-3021 LTSAATEAVAAKANS
+3021 K
-3036 LATGEPSIS
+3036 
-3045 GTARVG
+3045 
-3051 DTLTV
+3051 
-3056 DTSGI
+3056 
-3061 ADADG
+3061 
-3066 LENATFSYQW
+3066 
-3076 IGNDGSSDTDIAGA
+3076 
-3090 TDSGYMLVAGDEGQT
+3090 
-3105 IQVRVSFSDDA
+3105 VRVSFSDDA

-3145 GTVRVGEVLTVDTSG
+3145 GPARVGETLTVDTSG

-3165 GLTNVFY
+3165 GLTNVSY
-3172 GYQWVAGGTDLG
+3172 SYQWVAGGTDLG
-3184 GATGSTYTLTASE
+3184 GATGSTYTVTASE
-3197 QGKTIRVR
+3197 QGETIQVR

-3220 AATDEVAVRPNT
+3220 AATEAVAAKPNT
-3232 SATGLPTISGTAR
+3232 SATGRPSISGPAR

-3254 SGIADGLTNVS
+3254 SGIADADGLDNVS
-3265 YSYQWV
+3265 YRYQWV

-3282 GETGATYTLV
+3282 GETGASYTLL

-3305 FTDDAGKRATLTSAL
+3305 FTDDAGKRETLTSAL

>member
-980 DLPANTGGESPTGY
+980 DQPANTGGESPTGY

-1051 LWSATEAGTPQEA
+1051 PWSATEAGTPQEA
-1064 DVPSVTANFGQ
+1064 DVPSVTANFEQ
-1075 SRYNVTEGG
+1075 SSYNVTEGG
-1084 DVSIAVTL
+1084 DVSIAVML

-1158 SAGVSEGTTTE
+1158 PAGVSEGTTTE

-1207 QPTADVVV
+1207 PPTADVVV

-1259 VTLTHS
+1259 VTLTHM
-1265 AASTDS
+1265 AQSTDS
-1271 NYEGITIGNVTVT
+1271 NYEGITIDGVAVT

-1422 TVTGYQILRRKP
+1422 TVTGYQILRRRP
-1434 REGEKTLLVHV
+1434 SEGEKTLLVHV

-3021 LTSAATEAVAAKANS
+3021 LTS
-3036 LATGEPSIS
+3036 
-3045 GTARVG
+3045 
-3051 DTLTV
+3051 
-3056 DTSGI
+3056 
-3061 ADADG
+3061 
-3066 LENATFSYQW
+3066 
-3076 IGNDGSSDTDIAGA
+3076 
-3090 TDSGYMLVAGDEGQT
+3090 
-3105 IQVRVSFSDDA
+3105 
-3116 GNETTLTSTA
+3116 TA

>member
-24 IGILFNWAV
+24 IGVLLNWAA

-84 PNAGLGIEIFFDGS
+84 PNAGLGIEILFDGS
-98 RAEATGLPA
+98 RAVATGLPE
-107 DLGYDAFHVRAG
+107 DLSYDAFHVRAG

-137 NMDWEGI
+137 NMDWEDI

-158 GETLTAETSGIADAD
+158 GKTLTADTSGIADAD

-190 SDTDIE
+190 SDTEIG
-196 NATRRTYTLVPADEE
+196 NATGTTYTLVAADEGR
-211 QTIKVKVSFT
+211 TIKVKVSFT
-221 DDEGNEETLTSAET
+221 DDEGNEETLTSAAT

-247 YNRTPTD
+247 YNPTPTD

-266 TTDDYF
+266 TKDDYF

-291 AGTTTLAENVEA
+291 AGTTTLAENVEG

-343 AASSPDLND
+343 AASSLDLND
-352 GAVGIRDR
+352 GAVGIPDR

-365 LARNGENMKFVVFG
+365 LARNGKNMKFVVFG

-428 LEAADGSPGVY
+428 VEAADGSPGVY

-479 LQIQHQLRRYETSRI
+479 VQIQHELRRYETSRI

-533 VVIYEALPNNLPR
+533 VVIYETLPNNLPR

-577 DALDNEDIESLIGG
+577 DALDNDDIESLIGG

-599 TSYSIRAATREEVDA
+599 TRYSIRAATREEVDA

-724 ETPAWILTALAD
+724 ETPAWILTALAE

-849 SQVGEDLVTNPDA
+849 SQLGEDLVTNPDA
-862 HSLPEELVLYKD
+862 HSVPEELVLYLNQD

-980 DLPANTGGESPTGY
+980 DQPANTGGESPTGY
-994 DVRYIMTS
+994 DMRYIMTS
-1002 EDETDDANWTEQLG
+1002 EDETDDASWTEQLG

-1051 LWSATEAGTPQEA
+1051 PWSATEAGTPQEA
-1064 DVPSVTANFGQ
+1064 DVPSVTANFEQ
-1075 SRYNVTEGG
+1075 SSYNVTEGG

-1128 GDTEVTFTFTATDDP
+1128 GDTEVTFTFTATEDL

-1158 SAGVSEGTTTE
+1158 PAGVSEGTTTE

-1207 QPTADVVV
+1207 PPTEDVVV
-1215 TVAGHAGTEVTP
+1215 TVAGHAGTEVIP
-1227 SPTSLTFTTSNWNDA
+1227 NPTSLTFTTSNWNDA

-1259 VTLTHS
+1259 VTLTHM
-1265 AASTDS
+1265 AQSTDS
-1271 NYEGITIGNVTVT
+1271 NYEGITIDGVAVT

-1320 DDGLNNVSYS
+1320 DDGLTNVSYGY
-1330 HQWIR
+1330 QWIR

-1353 LVDADEGKT
+1353 LVAADEGKT

-1380 STATAEVAAAA
+1380 STATAEVAAAP

-1434 REGEKTLLVHV
+1434 TEGEKTLLVHV

-1481 SNFVNVTPVQ
+1481 SNYVRITPTQ
-1491 PAEPAQNSPATG
+1491 PAEPVQNSPATG
-1503 RPTISGTVQVGETLT
+1503 RPMIGGTVQVGETLT
-1518 VDTSGIS
+1518 
-1525 DADGLT
+1525 
-1531 NATFTYQW
+1531 
-1539 MRNDGNS
+1539 
-1546 DTDIAE
+1546 
-1552 ETGPTYTLVIA
+1552 
-1563 DLGKTIQVQV
+1563 
-1573 SFTDDEGDSE
+1573 
-1583 SLTSAATVVVA
+1583 
-1594 ARPNIPATGL
+1594 
-1604 PIISGTARVG
+1604 
-1614 ETLTADTSGIGN
+1614 ADTS
-1626 ANGLTSTTF
+1626 
-1635 SYQWTANE
+1635 
-1643 GGTDKDILDATSMS
+1643 
-1657 YTVADA
+1657 
-1663 DVGRTIGVRVS
+1663 
-1674 FTADG
+1674 
-1679 GNRETLT
+1679 
-1686 SASTTLVVNRG
+1686 
-1697 MCTEDDLE
+1697 
-1705 PAPVDLGVADVP
+1705 
-1717 IVVESTSNEYFV
+1717 
-1729 LYVRHDLDEDTTLEI
+1729 
-1744 PVSVTLGLDGTT
+1744 
-1756 TLSENVAALPAER
+1756 
-1769 YRVEKYLIAYPGDVD
+1769 
-1784 CDSIDDITELA
+1784 
-1795 DPVGMNP
+1795 
-1802 VNSVGAIDLRDGAVA
+1802 
-1817 IPDQD
+1817 
-1822 IFETLTRIQDWSI
+1822 
-1835 FKNKPF
+1835 
-1841 LKFALFGLDT
+1841 
-1851 DRPGLYFINTQ
+1851 
-1862 TRPQHS
+1862 
-1868 EFLGD
+1868 
-1873 FLDSHAD
+1873 
-1880 STSVISGQIGYDPE
+1880 
-1894 LIAPDGRQGLY
+1894 
-1905 WYSTGSRGY
+1905 
-1914 WSGDSGYYHHQSFS
+1914 
-1928 HMALVYTLMAANMP
+1928 
-1942 LLDNNLSYYITNYT
+1942 
-1956 LPDYQPYLPSYWES
+1956 
-1970 RINLLFDEDIFGES
+1970 
-1984 NFIAL
+1984 
-1989 NSGEGYGLLRL
+1989 
-2000 MESDDR
+2000 
-2006 PSPRDIVIYETLPNE
+2006 
-2021 LSRVA
+2021 
-2026 GIMTTV
+2026 
-2032 PQTPLS
+2032 
-2038 HVNLRAVQDG
+2038 
-2048 LPNAFLRDALDNTDV
+2048 
-2063 ANLIGTYVHYTVTE
+2063 
-2077 EGWTLRPAT
+2077 
-2086 PAEVDAHYTA
+2086 
-2096 SRPAIKQIPQRDLT
+2096 
-2110 VTQITSL
+2110 
-2117 SDIRFEDWD
+2117 
-2126 AFGVKAANVAVLGS
+2126 
-2140 LDFPAGTVPDG
+2140 
-2151 FAMPFYFYD
+2151 
-2160 EFMKANELYDDIKEM
+2160 
-2175 LADEEFQSNF
+2175 
-2185 EVQEDELKKLRKK
+2185 
-2198 IKKATTPNWMIT
+2198 
-2210 ALEEMH
+2210 
-2216 RGFTE
+2216 
-2221 GTSLRYRSSTN
+2221 
-2232 NEDLP
+2232 
-2237 GFNGAGLYDS
+2237 
-2247 NTQHPEETE
+2247 
-2256 EDGIAKSLK
+2256 
-2265 QVYASLW
+2265 
-2272 NFRAFTEREFHRID
+2272 
-2286 HLAAA
+2286 
-2291 MGVLVHPNYSDELA
+2291 
-2305 NGVAVSFDPIFDE
+2305 
-2318 DGSYYVNTQIG
+2318 
-2329 EDLVTNPDAYS
+2329 
-2340 VPEEILLHADG
+2340 
-2351 KYTVAALSNQVP
+2351 
-2363 PGQLLMSDAQLDQ
+2363 
-2376 LRLHL
+2376 
-2381 VVIHDQFAELYNPA
+2381 
-2395 TDEPFAMEIEFK
+2395 
-2407 ITSDNVL
+2407 
-2414 SIKQARPWVFEGVA
+2414 
-2428 AKPNSPATG
+2428 
-2437 TPSISGTVQVGDTL
+2437 
-2451 TADTAG
+2451 
-2457 IGDADGLTNVAFSY
+2457 
-2471 QWIASDGVADIDII
+2471 
-2485 SATDSSYTL
+2485 
-2494 VDADAGLTINVK
+2494 
-2506 VSFTDDAGNGETVTS
+2506 
-2521 AATST
+2521 
-2526 VAARTNSAATGAP
+2526 
-2539 TISGTVQA
+2539 
-2547 GETLTADTST
+2547 
-2557 VSDDDGLT
+2557 
-2565 NVSYSYQWIRND
+2565 
-2577 GSTDTDIQDATGST
+2577 
-2591 YTLVDADEGQTL
+2591 
-2603 KVRVTFT
+2603 
-2610 DDVGH
+2610 
-2615 DETLTSASTAAI
+2615 
-2627 AAEDPQ
+2627 
-2633 SQEPPA
+2633 
-2639 KPTGLTA
+2639 
-2646 TVSHDSVSLTWDDP
+2646 
-2660 GDEGIT
+2660 
-2666 GYQMLRRDRALHA
+2666 
-2679 IGEFLVH
+2679 
-2686 VDDTGNANTTFTDN
+2686 
-2700 DVEPSV
+2700 
-2706 QYVYRIKAKSNAG
+2706 
-2719 LSELSEWVRAN
+2719 
-2730 MPAPTRDPNS
+2730 
-2740 PATGVPTVTGTA
+2740 
-2752 QVGEVLTADTSG
+2752 
-2764 IADADGLENATFSYQ
+2764 
-2779 WIRNDGST
+2779 
-2787 ETDIQDATG
+2787 
-2796 SIYTLVDADEGQT
+2796 
-2809 IKVKVSFT
+2809 
-2817 DDAGNEETLTSTATG
+2817 
-2832 SVAARPNTS
+2832 
-2841 ATGRPTISG
+2841 
-2850 PARVGDTLTADTTGI
+2850 GI

-2876 SYQWVAGGTDLGGA
+2876 SYQWIRSDGSTDTDIQDA
-2890 TGSTYTLTASEQ
+2890 TGFSHTLADAVE
-2902 GQTIQVRVSFTDDAG
+2902 GNTIKVKVSFTDDAA
-2917 NETTLTSA
+2917 NEESLTSA

-2932 KANSLAT
+2932 K
-2939 GEPSISGTARVGDTL
+2939 
-2954 TVDTS
+2954 
-2959 GIADADGLENA
+2959 
-2970 TFSYQWIGNDGSSDT
+2970 
-2985 DIAGA
+2985 
-2990 TDSGYMLVAGDEGQT
+2990 
-3005 IQVRV
+3005 
-3010 SFSDDA
+3010 
-3016 GNETT
+3016 
-3021 LTSAATEAVAAKANS
+3021 
-3036 LATGEPSIS
+3036 
-3045 GTARVG
+3045 
-3051 DTLTV
+3051 
-3056 DTSGI
+3056 
-3061 ADADG
+3061 
-3066 LENATFSYQW
+3066 
-3076 IGNDGSSDTDIAGA
+3076 
-3090 TDSGYMLVAGDEGQT
+3090 
-3105 IQVRVSFSDDA
+3105 
-3116 GNETTLTSTA
+3116 
-3126 TEAVAARPNTSAT
+3126 
-3139 GRPSIS
+3139 
-3145 GTVRVGEVLTVDTSG
+3145 
-3160 IADDD
+3160 
-3165 GLTNVFY
+3165 
-3172 GYQWVAGGTDLG
+3172 
-3184 GATGSTYTLTASE
+3184 
-3197 QGKTIRVR
+3197 
-3205 VSFTDDAGNQESLTS
+3205 
-3220 AATDEVAVRPNT
+3220 PNT
-3232 SATGLPTISGTAR
+3232 SATGLPTIGGTAQ
-3245 VGETLTVDT
+3245 VGETLTADT
-3254 SGIADGLTNVS
+3254 STVSDADGLTNVS
-3265 YSYQWV
+3265 YSYQWIRSDGS
-3271 VTDRGAYFDIS
+3271 TDTDIQDA
-3282 GETGATYTLV
+3282 TGSTHTLV
-3292 AADRGLYIQVRVS
+3292 DADEGQTIRVKVS
-3305 FTDDAGKRATLTSAL
+3305 FTDDAANEESLTSAA
-3320 TDVVAA
+3320 TEAVAA
-3326 AP
+3326 KPNTSATGLPTIGGTAQVGETLTADTSTVSDADGLTNVSYSYQWIRSDGSTDTDIQDATGSTHTLVDADEGQTIRVKVSFTDDAANEESLTSAATAEVAAGAPTDPPAAPSNLRGVANADGTVTLSWDAPNDDTVTGYQILRRRPREGENTLLVYVNDTGSTATEYTDRDVTSDVRHAYRVKAINAAGISRWSNFVSVTPGQPADDPPPPDEGEDTPPAISVTYPEAREEAGAVLAFRVTLDRASSSEVTVDWRTQDSSARAGQDYVAGTGTLVFAPGQTEQTVNVSVLVDDDDDEPRETMLLRLSDATGATLAMSIGVGIILP

>member
-1 MRFDLSQSGLKSV
+1 M
-14 ITAGIFSLVA
+14 
-24 IGILFNWAV
+24 
-33 PVSAQNAAPAKP
+33 
-45 DTPTLRALHQGMVE
+45 
-59 VDWNDVSGANRYEV
+59 
-73 QFYTSSGWIDL
+73 
-84 PNAGLGIEIFFDGS
+84 
-98 RAEATGLPA
+98 
-107 DLGYDAFHVRAG
+107 
-119 NSVGW
+119 
-124 SEWSEY
+124 
-130 AWQMTTH
+130 
-137 NMDWEGI
+137 
-144 PATGAPTI
+144 
-152 SGTAQV
+152 
-158 GETLTAETSGIADAD
+158 
-173 GLTNVSYRYQWI
+173 
-185 RNDGS
+185 
-190 SDTDIE
+190 
-196 NATRRTYTLVPADEE
+196 
-211 QTIKVKVSFT
+211 
-221 DDEGNEETLTSAET
+221 
-235 DAVAPVPCPGAD
+235 
-247 YNRTPTD
+247 
-254 VEVDAVPIVVTS
+254 
-266 TTDDYF
+266 
-272 VLYVSP
+272 
-278 REVELPVLVKRGE
+278 
-291 AGTTTLAENVEA
+291 
-303 LPAERYRVEKYLIA
+303 
-317 DPADVDGDC
+317 
-326 IDDITELDD
+326 
-335 FGTNNPVN
+335 
-343 AASSPDLND
+343 
-352 GAVGIRDR
+352 
-360 AAFEV
+360 
-365 LARNGENMKFVVFG
+365 
-379 LHTRSPRMYFQNTNT
+379 
-394 HPTTHDTF
+394 
-402 LEVILDEGLEQDLVG
+402 
-417 VTHGYIDYHPS
+417 
-428 LEAADGSPGVY
+428 
-439 VAWDTRTL
+439 
-447 SFRDVSILHTLLAA
+447 
-461 NMLLL
+461 
-466 EQDLVYLFKNDQL
+466 
-479 LQIQHQLRRYETSRI
+479 
-494 PLVFDYDLWP
+494 
-504 EADFVPLNEEV
+504 
-515 GFGLLRV
+515 
-522 LEPDER
+522 
-528 PSLRD
+528 
-533 VVIYEALPNNLPR
+533 
-546 VAGIISTVPQ
+546 
-556 TPLSHVNLRAIQD
+556 
-569 GVPNAFIR
+569 
-577 DALDNEDIESLIGG
+577 
-591 YVRYAVNE
+591 NE
-599 TSYSIRAATREEVDA
+599 TRYSIRAATREEVDA
-614 HYDSSRPSQP
+614 YYDSSRPSQP

-685 KHNDFYTRIET
+685 KHNDFSTRIET

-705 NFDTQDDEL
+705 NFDTQDEEL

-840 VREGDYYVN
+840 VSEGDYYVN
-849 SQVGEDLVTNPDA
+849 SQLGEDLVTNPDA
-862 HSLPEELVLYKD
+862 HSVPEELVLYLNQD

-895 VQIGQLRRHLKVIHD
+895 VQIDQLRRHLKVIHD

-928 EFKITSDNVLAIKQA
+928 EFKITSDNKLAIKQA

-980 DLPANTGGESPTGY
+980 DQPANTGGESPTGY

-1051 LWSATEAGTPQEA
+1051 PWSATEAGTPQEA
-1064 DVPSVTANFGQ
+1064 DVPSVTANFEQ
-1075 SRYNVTEGG
+1075 SSYNVTEGG
-1084 DVSIAVTL
+1084 DVSIAVML

-1158 SAGVSEGTTTE
+1158 PAGVSEGTTTE

-1207 QPTADVVV
+1207 PPTADVVV

-1259 VTLTHS
+1259 VTLTHM
-1265 AASTDS
+1265 AQSTDS
-1271 NYEGITIGNVTVT
+1271 NYEGITIDGVAVT

-2666 GYQMLRRDRALHA
+2666 GYQILRRDRALHA

-2850 PARVGDTLTADTTGI
+2850 TARVGDTLTADTTGI

-3010 SFSDDA
+3010 SFTDDA

-3145 GTVRVGEVLTVDTSG
+3145 GTVRVGEVLTADTSG

-3165 GLTNVFY
+3165 GLTNVSY

-3265 YSYQWV
+3265 YRYQWV

-3282 GETGATYTLV
+3282 GETGASYTLV

-3305 FTDDAGKRATLTSAL
+3305 FTDDAGKRETLTSAL

-3326 AP
+3326 AH

>member
-24 IGILFNWAV
+24 IGILLNWAV

-45 DTPTLRALHQGMVE
+45 DTPTLRALDQGMVE

-84 PNAGLGIEIFFDGS
+84 PNAGLGIEIVFDGS
-98 RAEATGLPA
+98 RAVATGLPA

-196 NATRRTYTLVPADEE
+196 NATRRTYTLVAADEE

-221 DDEGNEETLTSAET
+221 DDEGNEETLTSAAT

-352 GAVGIRDR
+352 GAVGIPDR

-365 LARNGENMKFVVFG
+365 LARNGKNMKFVVFG

-394 HPTTHDTF
+394 HPTTHNTF
-402 LEVILDEGLEQDLVG
+402 LEVLLDEGLEQDIVG
-417 VTHGYIDYHPS
+417 ETRGYIDYHPS
-428 LEAADGSPGVY
+428 VEAADGSPGVY
-439 VAWDTRTL
+439 VAWDVRTH

-479 LQIQHQLRRYETSRI
+479 LQIQHQLRRYEKSRI

-577 DALDNEDIESLIGG
+577 DALDNDDIESLIGG

-599 TSYSIRAATREEVDA
+599 TRYSIRAATREEVDA
-614 HYDSSRPSQP
+614 YYDSSRPSQP

-705 NFDTQDDEL
+705 DFDTQDEEL

-840 VREGDYYVN
+840 VSEGDYYVN
-849 SQVGEDLVTNPDA
+849 SQLGEDLVTNPDA
-862 HSLPEELVLYKD
+862 HSVPEELVLYLNQD

-895 VQIGQLRRHLKVIHD
+895 VQIDQLRRHLKVIHD

-928 EFKITSDNVLAIKQA
+928 EFKITSENKLAIKQA

-980 DLPANTGGESPTGY
+980 DQPANTGGENPTGY

-1051 LWSATEAGTPQEA
+1051 PWSATEAGTPQEA
-1064 DVPSVTANFGQ
+1064 DVPSVTANFEQ
-1075 SRYNVTEGG
+1075 SSYNVTEGG
-1084 DVSIAVTL
+1084 DVSIAVML

-1122 EVTFQS
+1122 EVTFES

-1158 SAGVSEGTTTE
+1158 PAGVSEGTTTE

-1207 QPTADVVV
+1207 PPTADVVV

-1259 VTLTHS
+1259 VTLTHM
-1265 AASTDS
+1265 AQSTDS
-1271 NYEGITIGNVTVT
+1271 NYEGITIDGVAVT

-1914 WSGDSGYYHHQSFS
+1914 WSGDSGYYNHQSFS

-2539 TISGTVQA
+2539 TISGTVQV

-2591 YTLVDADEGQTL
+2591 YTLVDADEGQTI

-2660 GDEGIT
+2660 GDESIT
-2666 GYQMLRRDRALHA
+2666 GYQILRRDRALHA

-2706 QYVYRIKAKSNAG
+2706 QYVYRIKAKNNAG

-2730 MPAPTRDPNS
+2730 MPAPTPDPNS

-2832 SVAARPNTS
+2832 SIAARPNTS

-2850 PARVGDTLTADTTGI
+2850 TARVGDTLTADTTGI

-2876 SYQWVAGGTDLGGA
+2876 SYQWVANDGTSDADIGGA

-2902 GQTIQVRVSFTDDAG
+2902 GQTIRVRVSFTDDAG

-2932 KANSLAT
+2932 RPNTSAT
-2939 GEPSISGTARVGDTL
+2939 GRPTISGPARVGETL

-2970 TFSYQWIGNDGSSDT
+2970 TFSYQWVGNDGSADT
-2985 DIAGA
+2985 DITGA
-2990 TDSGYMLVAGDEGQT
+2990 TDTSYTLVADDVGQT
-3005 IQVRV
+3005 I
-3010 SFSDDA
+3010 
-3016 GNETT
+3016 
-3021 LTSAATEAVAAKANS
+3021 K
-3036 LATGEPSIS
+3036 
-3045 GTARVG
+3045 
-3051 DTLTV
+3051 
-3056 DTSGI
+3056 
-3061 ADADG
+3061 
-3066 LENATFSYQW
+3066 
-3076 IGNDGSSDTDIAGA
+3076 
-3090 TDSGYMLVAGDEGQT
+3090 
-3105 IQVRVSFSDDA
+3105 VRVSFSDDA

-3145 GTVRVGEVLTVDTSG
+3145 GTVRAGEVLTADTSG

-3165 GLTNVFY
+3165 GLTNVSY

-3220 AATDEVAVRPNT
+3220 AATDEVAVRPN
-3232 SATGLPTISGTAR
+3232 SPATGQPIISGTVR
-3245 VGETLTVDT
+3245 VGDMLTADT
-3254 SGIADGLTNVS
+3254 SGIADADGLDNVS
-3265 YSYQWV
+3265 YRYQWV

-3305 FTDDAGKRATLTSAL
+3305 FTDDAGKRETLTSAL

>member
-1 MRFDLSQSGLKSV
+1 M
-14 ITAGIFSLVA
+14 
-24 IGILFNWAV
+24 
-33 PVSAQNAAPAKP
+33 
-45 DTPTLRALHQGMVE
+45 
-59 VDWNDVSGANRYEV
+59 
-73 QFYTSSGWIDL
+73 
-84 PNAGLGIEIFFDGS
+84 
-98 RAEATGLPA
+98 
-107 DLGYDAFHVRAG
+107 
-119 NSVGW
+119 
-124 SEWSEY
+124 
-130 AWQMTTH
+130 
-137 NMDWEGI
+137 
-144 PATGAPTI
+144 
-152 SGTAQV
+152 
-158 GETLTAETSGIADAD
+158 
-173 GLTNVSYRYQWI
+173 
-185 RNDGS
+185 
-190 SDTDIE
+190 
-196 NATRRTYTLVPADEE
+196 
-211 QTIKVKVSFT
+211 
-221 DDEGNEETLTSAET
+221 
-235 DAVAPVPCPGAD
+235 
-247 YNRTPTD
+247 
-254 VEVDAVPIVVTS
+254 
-266 TTDDYF
+266 
-272 VLYVSP
+272 
-278 REVELPVLVKRGE
+278 
-291 AGTTTLAENVEA
+291 
-303 LPAERYRVEKYLIA
+303 
-317 DPADVDGDC
+317 
-326 IDDITELDD
+326 
-335 FGTNNPVN
+335 
-343 AASSPDLND
+343 
-352 GAVGIRDR
+352 
-360 AAFEV
+360 
-365 LARNGENMKFVVFG
+365 
-379 LHTRSPRMYFQNTNT
+379 
-394 HPTTHDTF
+394 
-402 LEVILDEGLEQDLVG
+402 
-417 VTHGYIDYHPS
+417 
-428 LEAADGSPGVY
+428 
-439 VAWDTRTL
+439 
-447 SFRDVSILHTLLAA
+447 
-461 NMLLL
+461 
-466 EQDLVYLFKNDQL
+466 
-479 LQIQHQLRRYETSRI
+479 
-494 PLVFDYDLWP
+494 
-504 EADFVPLNEEV
+504 
-515 GFGLLRV
+515 
-522 LEPDER
+522 
-528 PSLRD
+528 
-533 VVIYEALPNNLPR
+533 
-546 VAGIISTVPQ
+546 
-556 TPLSHVNLRAIQD
+556 
-569 GVPNAFIR
+569 
-577 DALDNEDIESLIGG
+577 
-591 YVRYAVNE
+591 
-599 TSYSIRAATREEVDA
+599 
-614 HYDSSRPSQP
+614 
-624 QTPQRDLSVTEITQL
+624 
-639 SEIGFDDWDAFG
+639 
-651 VKAANVAVLRTL
+651 
-663 GFPEGTIPDGFAI
+663 
-676 PFYFYDEFM
+676 
-685 KHNDFYTRIET
+685 
-696 MLADADFQE
+696 
-705 NFDTQDDEL
+705 
-714 KDLRDAIEDG
+714 
-724 ETPAWILTALAD
+724 
-736 MNTGFPEGTTN
+736 
-747 RKYRSSTN
+747 
-755 NEDLPGF
+755 
-762 NGAGLYDSKS
+762 
-772 QKPDEDEE
+772 
-780 DGLDKSLK
+780 
-788 EVYASLWNFRAFT
+788 
-801 ERDFHRIDHLTAAMG
+801 
-816 ILVHPSYQD
+816 
-825 ELVNGVAVSF
+825 
-835 DPIGG
+835 
-840 VREGDYYVN
+840 
-849 SQVGEDLVTNPDA
+849 
-862 HSLPEELVLYKD
+862 
-874 GRYRILATS
+874 
-883 NQVAPGELLMSN
+883 
-895 VQIGQLRRHLKVIHD
+895 
-910 HFAGLYNP
+910 
-918 AADEP
+918 
-923 FAMEI
+923 
-928 EFKITSDNVLAIKQA
+928 
-943 RPWVFSGAATPA
+943 
-955 PGKTLPSA
+955 
-963 PINLAVA
+963 
-970 PGDTSLTVVW
+970 VW

-994 DVRYIMTS
+994 DVRYIKTS
-1002 EDETDDANWTEQLG
+1002 EDETDDANWMEQLG

-1122 EVTFQS
+1122 EVTFES

-1207 QPTADVVV
+1207 PPTADVVV

-1259 VTLTHS
+1259 VTLTHM
-1265 AASTDS
+1265 AQSTDS
-1271 NYEGITIGNVTVT
+1271 NYEGITIDGVAVT

-1320 DDGLNNVSYS
+1320 DEGLNNVSYGY
-1330 HQWIR
+1330 QWIR

-2764 IADADGLENATFSYQ
+2764 IADADGLTNVYYSYQ

-2850 PARVGDTLTADTTGI
+2850 TARVGDTLTADTTGI

-2932 KANSLAT
+2932 K
-2939 GEPSISGTARVGDTL
+2939 P
-2954 TVDTS
+2954 
-2959 GIADADGLENA
+2959 
-2970 TFSYQWIGNDGSSDT
+2970 
-2985 DIAGA
+2985 
-2990 TDSGYMLVAGDEGQT
+2990 
-3005 IQVRV
+3005 
-3010 SFSDDA
+3010 
-3016 GNETT
+3016 
-3021 LTSAATEAVAAKANS
+3021 NS

-3145 GTVRVGEVLTVDTSG
+3145 GTVRVGEVLTADTSG

-3165 GLTNVFY
+3165 GLTNVSY

-3265 YSYQWV
+3265 YRYQWV

-3282 GETGATYTLV
+3282 GETGASYTLV

-3305 FTDDAGKRATLTSAL
+3305 FTDDAGKRETLTSAL

>member
-33 PVSAQNAAPAKP
+33 PASAQNAAPAKP
-45 DTPTLRALHQGMVE
+45 DTPTLRALDKGMVE

-196 NATRRTYTLVPADEE
+196 NATRRTYTLVPAYEE

-343 AASSPDLND
+343 AASSPGLND
-352 GAVGIRDR
+352 GAVGIPDR

-365 LARNGENMKFVVFG
+365 LARNGKNMKFVVFG

-479 LQIQHQLRRYETSRI
+479 LQIQHELRLYETSRI

-533 VVIYEALPNNLPR
+533 VVIYETLPNNLPR

-577 DALDNEDIESLIGG
+577 DALDNEDIGSLIGG
-591 YVRYAVNE
+591 YVRYEVKRAR
-599 TSYSIRAATREEVDA
+599 YRIRAATREEVDA
-614 HYDSSRPSQP
+614 HYESSRPATD

-696 MLADADFQE
+696 MLTDADFQE
-705 NFDTQDDEL
+705 NFDTQDEEL

-849 SQVGEDLVTNPDA
+849 SQLGEDLVTNPDA
-862 HSLPEELVLYKD
+862 HSVPEELVLYKD

-883 NQVAPGELLMSN
+883 NQVAPGKLLMSN

-928 EFKITSDNVLAIKQA
+928 EFKITSENKLAIKQA

-980 DLPANTGGESPTGY
+980 DLPANTGGESPTAY
-994 DVRYIMTS
+994 DVRYIKTS

-1016 AWTESSGVR
+1016 AWTESSAVR

-1030 GLETGVQYDVQVR
+1030 GLETGVEYDVQVR

-1051 LWSATEAGTPQEA
+1051 PWSATEAGTPQEA
-1064 DVPSVTANFGQ
+1064 DVPSVTANFEQ
-1075 SRYNVTEGG
+1075 SSYNVTEGG

-1158 SAGVSEGTTTE
+1158 PTGVSEGTTTE

-1207 QPTADVVV
+1207 PPTADVVV

-1294 ATGAPTIRGTVQVG
+1294 ATGGPTIGGTAQVG
-1308 ETLTAYTAGITD
+1308 ETLTADTLGIAD
-1320 DDGLNNVSYS
+1320 ADGLNNVSYS

-1391 PTEPPGRPRNL
+1391 ATEPPGRPRNL

-1422 TVTGYQILRRKP
+1422 TVTGYQILRRRP
-1434 REGEKTLLVHV
+1434 SEGEKTLLVHV

-1491 PAEPAQNSPATG
+1491 PAEPAQNSPAMG

-1518 VDTSGIS
+1518 ADTTGIG

-1531 NATFTYQW
+1531 NVFYSYQW
-1539 MRNDGNS
+1539 VAGG
-1546 DTDIAE
+1546 TDLGGA
-1552 ETGPTYTLVIA
+1552 TGSTYALTA
-1563 DLGKTIQVQV
+1563 GEQGKTIRVRV
-1573 SFTDDEGDSE
+1573 SFTDDAGNQE
-1583 SLTSAATVVVA
+1583 SLTSAATEA
-1594 ARPNIPATGL
+1594 
-1604 PIISGTARVG
+1604 
-1614 ETLTADTSGIGN
+1614 
-1626 ANGLTSTTF
+1626 
-1635 SYQWTANE
+1635 
-1643 GGTDKDILDATSMS
+1643 
-1657 YTVADA
+1657 
-1663 DVGRTIGVRVS
+1663 
-1674 FTADG
+1674 
-1679 GNRETLT
+1679 
-1686 SASTTLVVNRG
+1686 
-1697 MCTEDDLE
+1697 
-1705 PAPVDLGVADVP
+1705 
-1717 IVVESTSNEYFV
+1717 
-1729 LYVRHDLDEDTTLEI
+1729 
-1744 PVSVTLGLDGTT
+1744 
-1756 TLSENVAALPAER
+1756 
-1769 YRVEKYLIAYPGDVD
+1769 
-1784 CDSIDDITELA
+1784 
-1795 DPVGMNP
+1795 
-1802 VNSVGAIDLRDGAVA
+1802 
-1817 IPDQD
+1817 
-1822 IFETLTRIQDWSI
+1822 
-1835 FKNKPF
+1835 
-1841 LKFALFGLDT
+1841 
-1851 DRPGLYFINTQ
+1851 
-1862 TRPQHS
+1862 
-1868 EFLGD
+1868 
-1873 FLDSHAD
+1873 
-1880 STSVISGQIGYDPE
+1880 
-1894 LIAPDGRQGLY
+1894 
-1905 WYSTGSRGY
+1905 
-1914 WSGDSGYYHHQSFS
+1914 
-1928 HMALVYTLMAANMP
+1928 
-1942 LLDNNLSYYITNYT
+1942 
-1956 LPDYQPYLPSYWES
+1956 
-1970 RINLLFDEDIFGES
+1970 
-1984 NFIAL
+1984 
-1989 NSGEGYGLLRL
+1989 
-2000 MESDDR
+2000 
-2006 PSPRDIVIYETLPNE
+2006 
-2021 LSRVA
+2021 
-2026 GIMTTV
+2026 
-2032 PQTPLS
+2032 
-2038 HVNLRAVQDG
+2038 
-2048 LPNAFLRDALDNTDV
+2048 
-2063 ANLIGTYVHYTVTE
+2063 
-2077 EGWTLRPAT
+2077 
-2086 PAEVDAHYTA
+2086 
-2096 SRPAIKQIPQRDLT
+2096 
-2110 VTQITSL
+2110 
-2117 SDIRFEDWD
+2117 
-2126 AFGVKAANVAVLGS
+2126 
-2140 LDFPAGTVPDG
+2140 
-2151 FAMPFYFYD
+2151 
-2160 EFMKANELYDDIKEM
+2160 
-2175 LADEEFQSNF
+2175 
-2185 EVQEDELKKLRKK
+2185 
-2198 IKKATTPNWMIT
+2198 
-2210 ALEEMH
+2210 
-2216 RGFTE
+2216 
-2221 GTSLRYRSSTN
+2221 
-2232 NEDLP
+2232 
-2237 GFNGAGLYDS
+2237 
-2247 NTQHPEETE
+2247 
-2256 EDGIAKSLK
+2256 
-2265 QVYASLW
+2265 
-2272 NFRAFTEREFHRID
+2272 
-2286 HLAAA
+2286 
-2291 MGVLVHPNYSDELA
+2291 
-2305 NGVAVSFDPIFDE
+2305 
-2318 DGSYYVNTQIG
+2318 
-2329 EDLVTNPDAYS
+2329 
-2340 VPEEILLHADG
+2340 
-2351 KYTVAALSNQVP
+2351 
-2363 PGQLLMSDAQLDQ
+2363 
-2376 LRLHL
+2376 
-2381 VVIHDQFAELYNPA
+2381 
-2395 TDEPFAMEIEFK
+2395 
-2407 ITSDNVL
+2407 
-2414 SIKQARPWVFEGVA
+2414 VA

-2437 TPSISGTVQVGDTL
+2437 QPIISGTVRVGDML
-2451 TADTAG
+2451 AADTSG
-2457 IGDADGLTNVAFSY
+2457 IADADGL
-2471 QWIASDGVADIDII
+2471 D
-2485 SATDSSYTL
+2485 
-2494 VDADAGLTINVK
+2494 
-2506 VSFTDDAGNGETVTS
+2506 
-2521 AATST
+2521 
-2526 VAARTNSAATGAP
+2526 
-2539 TISGTVQA
+2539 
-2547 GETLTADTST
+2547 
-2557 VSDDDGLT
+2557 
-2565 NVSYSYQWIRND
+2565 NVSYRYQWVRND
-2577 GSTDTDIQDATGST
+2577 GSSDTDITDATASA

-2603 KVRVTFT
+2603 KVRVSFT

-2615 DETLTSASTAAI
+2615 DETLTSVSTAAI

-2660 GDEGIT
+2660 GDESIT

-2706 QYVYRIKAKSNAG
+2706 QYVYRIKAKNNAG

-2850 PARVGDTLTADTTGI
+2850 TVRVGEVLTADTSGI
-2865 ADADGLTNVSY
+2865 ADADGLDNVSY
-2876 SYQWVAGGTDLGGA
+2876 RYQWVAGGTDLGGA

-2917 NETTLTSA
+2917 NEEALTSA

-2932 KANSLAT
+2932 RPNTSAT
-2939 GEPSISGTARVGDTL
+2939 GRPSISGPARVGETL

-2990 TDSGYMLVAGDEGQT
+2990 TDSGYMLVADDVGQT
-3005 IQVRV
+3005 IKVKV
-3010 SFSDDA
+3010 SFTDDA
-3016 GNETT
+3016 GNE
-3021 LTSAATEAVAAKANS
+3021 E
-3036 LATGEPSIS
+3036 
-3045 GTARVG
+3045 
-3051 DTLTV
+3051 
-3056 DTSGI
+3056 
-3061 ADADG
+3061 
-3066 LENATFSYQW
+3066 
-3076 IGNDGSSDTDIAGA
+3076 
-3090 TDSGYMLVAGDEGQT
+3090 
-3105 IQVRVSFSDDA
+3105 
-3116 GNETTLTSTA
+3116 TLTSTA
-3126 TEAVAARPNTSAT
+3126 TGSVAARPNTSAT
-3139 GRPSIS
+3139 GRPTIS
-3145 GTVRVGEVLTVDTSG
+3145 GTVRVGDMLTADTSG
-3160 IADDD
+3160 IAD
-3165 GLTNVFY
+3165 
-3172 GYQWVAGGTDLG
+3172 
-3184 GATGSTYTLTASE
+3184 
-3197 QGKTIRVR
+3197 
-3205 VSFTDDAGNQESLTS
+3205 
-3220 AATDEVAVRPNT
+3220 
-3232 SATGLPTISGTAR
+3232 
-3245 VGETLTVDT
+3245 
-3254 SGIADGLTNVS
+3254 ADGLDNVS
-3265 YSYQWV
+3265 YRYQWV

-3305 FTDDAGKRATLTSAL
+3305 FTDDAGNRETLTSAM

>member
-1 MRFDLSQSGLKSV
+1 MRFALSQSGLKSV

-24 IGILFNWAV
+24 IGVLLNWAA
-33 PVSAQNAAPAKP
+33 PVSAQNAVPAKP
-45 DTPTLRALHQGMVE
+45 DTPTLRALDQGMVE

-73 QFYTSSGWIDL
+73 QFYRSSGWIDL

-98 RAEATGLPA
+98 RAVATGLPA

-158 GETLTAETSGIADAD
+158 GETLTADTTGIADAD

-185 RNDGS
+185 RNNGS

-196 NATRRTYTLVPADEE
+196 YATRRTYTLVAAHEE

-221 DDEGNEETLTSAET
+221 DDEGNEETLTSAAT

-247 YNRTPTD
+247 YNPTPTD

-303 LPAERYRVEKYLIA
+303 LPAERYRVEKYLID

-352 GAVGIRDR
+352 GAVGIPDR

-365 LARNGENMKFVVFG
+365 LARNGKNMKFVVFG

-394 HPTTHDTF
+394 HPTTHNTF
-402 LEVILDEGLEQDLVG
+402 LEVLLDEGLEQDIVG
-417 VTHGYIDYHPS
+417 ETRGYIDYHPS
-428 LEAADGSPGVY
+428 VEAADGSPGVY
-439 VAWDTRTL
+439 VAWDVRTP

-461 NMLLL
+461 NMQLL
-466 EQDLVYLFKNDQL
+466 EQDLVHLFKNDQL
-479 LQIQHQLRRYETSRI
+479 LQIQYALRRYETSRM

-504 EADFVPLNEEV
+504 EADFVPFNEEV

-522 LEPDER
+522 LKPDER

-577 DALDNEDIESLIGG
+577 DALDNDDIESLIGG

-599 TSYSIRAATREEVDA
+599 TRYSIRAATREEVDA
-614 HYDSSRPSQP
+614 YYDSSRPSEP
-624 QTPQRDLSVTEITQL
+624 QTPQRDLSVTEITPL

-705 NFDTQDDEL
+705 NFDTQDEEL

-840 VREGDYYVN
+840 VSEGDYYVN
-849 SQVGEDLVTNPDA
+849 SQLGEDLVTNPDA
-862 HSLPEELVLYKD
+862 HSVPEELVLYLNQD

-883 NQVAPGELLMSN
+883 NQVAPGELLMSDR
-895 VQIGQLRRHLKVIHD
+895 QLGQLCRHLKVIHD

-928 EFKITSDNVLAIKQA
+928 EFKITSENKLAIKQA

-1002 EDETDDANWTEQLG
+1002 EDETDDANWTEQLR

-1030 GLETGVQYDVQVR
+1030 GLETGVEYDVQVR

-1051 LWSATEAGTPQEA
+1051 PWSATEAGTPQEA
-1064 DVPSVTANFGQ
+1064 DVPSVTANFEQ
-1075 SRYNVTEGG
+1075 SSYNVTEGG

-1143 VDDDGEWVKVTFGAL
+1143 VDDDGEWMKMTFGAL

-1169 ATVSITDNDVSG
+1169 ATVSITDNDVSE

-1227 SPTSLTFTTSNWNDA
+1227 SSTSLTFTTSNWNDA

-1308 ETLTAYTAGITD
+1308 ETLTAYTAGIID
-1320 DDGLNNVSYS
+1320 DDGLNNVSYGY
-1330 HQWIR
+1330 QWIR

-1481 SNFVNVTPVQ
+1481 SNFVNVTSVQ
-1491 PAEPAQNSPATG
+1491 PAEPAQNSPAMG

-1518 VDTSGIS
+1518 ANTSGIA
-1525 DADGLT
+1525 DDDGLI
-1531 NATFTYQW
+1531 NVSYSHQW
-1539 MRNDGNS
+1539 IRNDGTS
-1546 DTDIAE
+1546 DTDITDA
-1552 ETGPTYTLVIA
+1552 TRSSYTLVDA
-1563 DLGKTIQVQV
+1563 DEGQILKVRV
-1573 SFTDDEGDSE
+1573 SFTDDVGNDET
-1583 SLTSAATVVVA
+1583 LTSAATGEVEA
-1594 ARPNIPATGL
+1594 LPNRPATGA
-1604 PIISGTARVG
+1604 PSISGTAQVG
-1614 ETLTADTSGIGN
+1614 ETLTADTSGI
-1626 ANGLTSTTF
+1626 
-1635 SYQWTANE
+1635 
-1643 GGTDKDILDATSMS
+1643 
-1657 YTVADA
+1657 ADA
-1663 DVGRTIGVRVS
+1663 
-1674 FTADG
+1674 
-1679 GNRETLT
+1679 
-1686 SASTTLVVNRG
+1686 
-1697 MCTEDDLE
+1697 
-1705 PAPVDLGVADVP
+1705 
-1717 IVVESTSNEYFV
+1717 
-1729 LYVRHDLDEDTTLEI
+1729 
-1744 PVSVTLGLDGTT
+1744 
-1756 TLSENVAALPAER
+1756 
-1769 YRVEKYLIAYPGDVD
+1769 
-1784 CDSIDDITELA
+1784 
-1795 DPVGMNP
+1795 
-1802 VNSVGAIDLRDGAVA
+1802 
-1817 IPDQD
+1817 
-1822 IFETLTRIQDWSI
+1822 
-1835 FKNKPF
+1835 
-1841 LKFALFGLDT
+1841 
-1851 DRPGLYFINTQ
+1851 
-1862 TRPQHS
+1862 
-1868 EFLGD
+1868 
-1873 FLDSHAD
+1873 
-1880 STSVISGQIGYDPE
+1880 
-1894 LIAPDGRQGLY
+1894 
-1905 WYSTGSRGY
+1905 
-1914 WSGDSGYYHHQSFS
+1914 
-1928 HMALVYTLMAANMP
+1928 
-1942 LLDNNLSYYITNYT
+1942 
-1956 LPDYQPYLPSYWES
+1956 
-1970 RINLLFDEDIFGES
+1970 
-1984 NFIAL
+1984 
-1989 NSGEGYGLLRL
+1989 
-2000 MESDDR
+2000 
-2006 PSPRDIVIYETLPNE
+2006 
-2021 LSRVA
+2021 
-2026 GIMTTV
+2026 
-2032 PQTPLS
+2032 
-2038 HVNLRAVQDG
+2038 
-2048 LPNAFLRDALDNTDV
+2048 
-2063 ANLIGTYVHYTVTE
+2063 
-2077 EGWTLRPAT
+2077 
-2086 PAEVDAHYTA
+2086 
-2096 SRPAIKQIPQRDLT
+2096 
-2110 VTQITSL
+2110 
-2117 SDIRFEDWD
+2117 
-2126 AFGVKAANVAVLGS
+2126 
-2140 LDFPAGTVPDG
+2140 
-2151 FAMPFYFYD
+2151 
-2160 EFMKANELYDDIKEM
+2160 
-2175 LADEEFQSNF
+2175 
-2185 EVQEDELKKLRKK
+2185 
-2198 IKKATTPNWMIT
+2198 
-2210 ALEEMH
+2210 
-2216 RGFTE
+2216 
-2221 GTSLRYRSSTN
+2221 
-2232 NEDLP
+2232 
-2237 GFNGAGLYDS
+2237 
-2247 NTQHPEETE
+2247 
-2256 EDGIAKSLK
+2256 
-2265 QVYASLW
+2265 
-2272 NFRAFTEREFHRID
+2272 
-2286 HLAAA
+2286 
-2291 MGVLVHPNYSDELA
+2291 
-2305 NGVAVSFDPIFDE
+2305 
-2318 DGSYYVNTQIG
+2318 
-2329 EDLVTNPDAYS
+2329 
-2340 VPEEILLHADG
+2340 
-2351 KYTVAALSNQVP
+2351 
-2363 PGQLLMSDAQLDQ
+2363 
-2376 LRLHL
+2376 
-2381 VVIHDQFAELYNPA
+2381 
-2395 TDEPFAMEIEFK
+2395 
-2407 ITSDNVL
+2407 
-2414 SIKQARPWVFEGVA
+2414 
-2428 AKPNSPATG
+2428 
-2437 TPSISGTVQVGDTL
+2437 
-2451 TADTAG
+2451 
-2457 IGDADGLTNVAFSY
+2457 
-2471 QWIASDGVADIDII
+2471 
-2485 SATDSSYTL
+2485 
-2494 VDADAGLTINVK
+2494 
-2506 VSFTDDAGNGETVTS
+2506 
-2521 AATST
+2521 
-2526 VAARTNSAATGAP
+2526 
-2539 TISGTVQA
+2539 
-2547 GETLTADTST
+2547 
-2557 VSDDDGLT
+2557 DGLT
-2565 NVSYSYQWIRND
+2565 NVSYSYQWVAGGTDLGEATGSTYTVTASEQGETIQVRISFTDDAGNQESLTSAATEAVAAKPNTSATGLPTIGGTAQVGETLTEDTTGIGDADGLTNVFYSYQWVAGGTDLGGATGSTYALTAGEQGKTIRVRVSFTDDAGNQETLTSAATDEVAAKPNSPATGQPIISGTVRVGDMLTADTSGIADADGLDNVSYRYQWVRND
-2577 GSTDTDIQDATGST
+2577 GSSDTGITDATASA

-2660 GDEGIT
+2660 GDESIT
-2666 GYQMLRRDRALHA
+2666 GYQILRRDRALHA

-2706 QYVYRIKAKSNAG
+2706 QYVYRIKAKNNAG

-2764 IADADGLENATFSYQ
+2764 IADADGLENATFSYH
-2779 WIRNDGST
+2779 
-2787 ETDIQDATG
+2787 
-2796 SIYTLVDADEGQT
+2796 
-2809 IKVKVSFT
+2809 
-2817 DDAGNEETLTSTATG
+2817 
-2832 SVAARPNTS
+2832 
-2841 ATGRPTISG
+2841 
-2850 PARVGDTLTADTTGI
+2850 
-2865 ADADGLTNVSY
+2865 
-2876 SYQWVAGGTDLGGA
+2876 
-2890 TGSTYTLTASEQ
+2890 
-2902 GQTIQVRVSFTDDAG
+2902 
-2917 NETTLTSA
+2917 
-2925 ATEAVAA
+2925 
-2932 KANSLAT
+2932 
-2939 GEPSISGTARVGDTL
+2939 
-2954 TVDTS
+2954 VDTERREYGNGHPGRHGVHLHS
-2959 GIADADGLENA
+2959 G
-2970 TFSYQWIGNDGSSDT
+2970 
-2985 DIAGA
+2985 
-2990 TDSGYMLVAGDEGQT
+2990 
-3005 IQVRV
+3005 
-3010 SFSDDA
+3010 
-3016 GNETT
+3016 
-3021 LTSAATEAVAAKANS
+3021 
-3036 LATGEPSIS
+3036 
-3045 GTARVG
+3045 
-3051 DTLTV
+3051 
-3056 DTSGI
+3056 
-3061 ADADG
+3061 
-3066 LENATFSYQW
+3066 
-3076 IGNDGSSDTDIAGA
+3076 
-3090 TDSGYMLVAGDEGQT
+3090 
-3105 IQVRVSFSDDA
+3105 
-3116 GNETTLTSTA
+3116 
-3126 TEAVAARPNTSAT
+3126 
-3139 GRPSIS
+3139 
-3145 GTVRVGEVLTVDTSG
+3145 
-3160 IADDD
+3160 
-3165 GLTNVFY
+3165 
-3172 GYQWVAGGTDLG
+3172 
-3184 GATGSTYTLTASE
+3184 
-3197 QGKTIRVR
+3197 
-3205 VSFTDDAGNQESLTS
+3205 
-3220 AATDEVAVRPNT
+3220 
-3232 SATGLPTISGTAR
+3232 
-3245 VGETLTVDT
+3245 
-3254 SGIADGLTNVS
+3254 
-3265 YSYQWV
+3265 
-3271 VTDRGAYFDIS
+3271 
-3282 GETGATYTLV
+3282 
-3292 AADRGLYIQVRVS
+3292 
-3305 FTDDAGKRATLTSAL
+3305 
-3320 TDVVAA
+3320 
-3326 AP
+3326 